1 MAKEK
6 IGIRFFASAETDL
19 NIQTENESHA
29 VFFMGEVING
39 HLERGMKNK
48 IELHF
53 PVISSSAK
61 SVGTKIHALQR
72 SIVGF
77 QLLHSHQ
84 LFG

>member
-6 IGIRFFASAETDL
+6 IGIRFSARAETDL

-29 VFFMGEVING
+29 VFFYGRSNG
-39 HLERGMKNK
+39 LLERGMK
-48 IELHF
+48 
-53 PVISSSAK
+53 
-61 SVGTKIHALQR
+61 R